1 MIAYFSAYLNGL
13 IALQSVHISLVILL
27 ISYAISSGCLVA
39 AFLSPPGVSSVSILF
54 ALFGLGHGALKSAIH
69 RMLKMNLLGR
79 AFAYWSLALLTMEAL
94 FIGLLPMYFSLSVQ
108 PIVILSLLGAT
119 FLLLL
124 VSVLASLFDNH
135 SAGDYKLSQVFGAT
149 YYGIVRLFVDAE
161 EKLRTRVRSKGAKQP
176 MEKLNRK
183 GHWMDQCIGA
193 FPNDF
198 VQDLKKKFRLHK
210 FYLSL
215 AILWV
220 AVEMKY
226 SYWIFSTYLCKR
238 VLSPN
243 LVISPPQYIALTPIF
258 FLIFGPIFYLI
269 IRPMLS
275 LSYYNNSFRQMC
287 LGAFLLLAG
296 SCVGWRIICLQR
308 ELGTEF
314 YEPGVKWVVG
324 CNYLGAIVLNRCKI
338 LYEFRATLQ
347 FQSAKS
353 SHPER
358 NRLSIGFC
366 LSVQHGP
373 WFDKRLSAK
382 TSAGHR

>member
-39 AFLSPPGVSSVSILF
+39 AFLSPPGVSSAPILF
-54 ALFGLGHGALKSAIH
+54 VLFGLGHGALKSAIH

-79 AFAYWSLALLTMEAL
+79 AFAYWSLALLTMEAFL
-94 FIGLLPMYFSLSVQ
+94 IGLLPMYLSLSVQ

-135 SAGDYKLSQVFGAT
+135 SAGDYELSQVFGAT

-176 MEKLNRK
+176 VEKLKRK

-215 AILWV
+215 ALLWV

-314 YEPGVKWVVG
+314 YEPDVK
-324 CNYLGAIVLNRCKI
+324 
-338 LYEFRATLQ
+338 
-347 FQSAKS
+347 
-353 SHPER
+353 
-358 NRLSIGFC
+358 
-366 LSVQHGP
+366 
-373 WFDKRLSAK
+373 
-382 TSAGHR
+382 